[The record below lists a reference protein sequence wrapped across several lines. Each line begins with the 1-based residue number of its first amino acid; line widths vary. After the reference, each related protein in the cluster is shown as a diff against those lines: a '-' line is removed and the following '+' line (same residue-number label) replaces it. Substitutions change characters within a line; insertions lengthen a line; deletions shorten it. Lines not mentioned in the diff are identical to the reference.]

1 MSVREIVYL
10 PYFTV
15 EIKGLAR
22 ICLESIVNS
31 VVNRELP
38 LTDRFDTEIYG
49 QTLNVVGLSD
59 GAWGNVASVMHGV
72 YTNNKFARNRHS
84 ATHSVLNVIKL
95 AKSALHGVSYF
106 YLRPEWHTV
115 RRTGS
120 GLN

>member
-15 EIKGLAR
+15 EMKGLAR

-59 GAWGNVASVMHGV
+59 GAWGNVASVMHMPIGP
-72 YTNNKFARNRHS
+72 
-84 ATHSVLNVIKL
+84 
-95 AKSALHGVSYF
+95 
-106 YLRPEWHTV
+106 LRPLKKQ
-115 RRTGS
+115 G
-120 GLN
+120 